1 MDTRAQ
7 HIAIVLHDLPLGGT
21 ERIALRLGGAWARAG
36 RRVSLLCGHAAGP
49 LAPQVDRAVEL
60 VACQPPIPR
69 RSGSRLQ
76 LGRALAGFVAERSP
90 DALFIPGNFHWPLLP
105 ALAAIAPS
113 ERPAIVAQVS
123 TPLFRPGRGPLQQV
137 LYNHRARQ
145 RLAYADLLVTLS
157 PRTTRDVDR
166 IFGRRIAQC
175 IPLPALD
182 DDTPGLQRASGANI
196 LCAGRLVREKG
207 FDRALRAFAQLRQD
221 NATLTIVGDGP
232 ERGALEALAVNLGVR
247 DRVVFAG
254 YVPDVRPWLAEARL
268 LLVTSHYEGYAAV
281 IVESLGA
288 GRQVVSTDCTP
299 AASEL
304 LGDDLA
310 GRVTRGGDNAALA
323 RALDDLLA
331 SPAPD
336 PDILARRVQAYRLAP
351 VAATYLSAFDRLQAL
366 RDRRQNL
373 NWSAAA

>member
-21 ERIALRLGGAWARAG
+21 ELIALRLGGAWARAG
-36 RRVSLLCGHAAGP
+36 RKVSLFCGHARGP
-49 LAPQVDRAVEL
+49 LVPKVDRAVEL
-60 VACQPPIPR
+60 VACNPPIPR
-69 RSGSRLQ
+69 GSGSRLR
-76 LGRALAGFVAERSP
+76 LGRALAGFIAERAP
-90 DALFIPGNFHWPLLP
+90 DALFIPGNYHWPLLP
-105 ALAAIAPS
+105 ALAAVAPS
-113 ERPAIVAQVS
+113 DRPAIVAQVS

-157 PRTTRDVDR
+157 PRTTRDVDQ

-182 DDTPGLQRASGANI
+182 DETPTLQPAVGGNI

-207 FDRALRAFAQLRQD
+207 FDRALRAFARLRD
-221 NATLTIVGDGP
+221 RKATLTIVGDGP
-232 ERGALEALAVNLGVR
+232 ERGALEALATHLGVR
-247 DRVVFAG
+247 ARVVFVG

-268 LLVTSHYEGYAAV
+268 LLVTSRYEGYAAV
-281 IVESLGA
+281 IVEALGA

-299 AASEL
+299 AAPEL
-304 LGDDLA
+304 LGDDLS
-310 GRVTRGGDNAALA
+310 GRVTRGDDAALA

-336 PDILARRVQAYRLAP
+336 PDVLARRVQAYRLAP
-351 VAATYLSAFDRLQAL
+351 VAATYLAAFDRLQAL
-366 RDRRQNL
+366 RDRRPDL
-373 NWSAAA
+373 SWSAAA